1 MTLQAKGSGEFLSA
15 GCKIKQE
22 LEKNCKLAQGKAQ
35 VLPYYLSPGKIEA
48 TIRTNSG
55 LFKPFDAVL
64 SASGECI
71 VIQFSTGCYYTVCVD
86 LVREWLGWSDQH

>member
-1 MTLQAKGSGEFLSA
+1 MTPQVKGQAEFLPA
-15 GCKIKQE
+15 GWKIKQE
-22 LEKNCKLAQGKAQ
+22 LEQSCKWTQGKAQ